1 MTERPITR
9 MVKYIGMKMETLELC
24 HADQQDDGSLKWRA
38 EFAEAEHK
46 IMGEIHK
53 TLTLVQTYE
62 SDFKQIL
69 QRKMGKKKPTGR

>member
-24 HADQQDDGSLKWRA
+24 HADQHDDGSLKWRA

-53 TLTLVQTYE
+53 TLTLVSIHE
-62 SDFKQIL
+62 SEFKQVL
-69 QRKMGKKKPTGR
+69 KKKLGARR